1 MSQNLKEGRGVG
13 DFRQQAGVAGFMV
26 KNEIRA
32 NFLAGEI
39 LALRHVRATQL
50 IRFDHF
56 ALGQIWQGS
65 QGLGRHAM
73 GRH

>member
-1 MSQNLKEGRGVG
+1 
-13 DFRQQAGVAGFMV
+13 MV